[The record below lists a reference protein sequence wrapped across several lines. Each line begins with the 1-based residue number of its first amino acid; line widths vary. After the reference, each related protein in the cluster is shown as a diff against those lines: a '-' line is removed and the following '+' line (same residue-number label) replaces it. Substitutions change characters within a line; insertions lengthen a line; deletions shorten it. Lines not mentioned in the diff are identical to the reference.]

1 MSPRRAPRS
10 RQRRSA
16 YSARPGWLR
25 LGSVGVIGAVLL
37 SGCADAPED
46 VDGEPD
52 GDVAIGDP
60 GEGIERS
67 APEPTGDQLSQQEM
81 SEVLQEE
88 LDNPQ
93 IRTTDDLLES
103 LRDVETELRRLEVD
117 PMECQAQV
125 LASGTPVPDGAL
137 VVSGTEGH
145 AEEDSEDGSEEDGE
159 EGSEEEEAGDGEDAG
174 AAELPERSL
183 TATLYSYQQVPGAEG
198 YMQAELSG
206 LENCEE
212 YTVTR
217 TIDEEELET
226 EVVSEL
232 VEVETGADE
241 ALART
246 LSAED
251 LHGERHSL
259 AVMVRTEAQIIT
271 LVEPL
276 EAALGEDEAEDR
288 AQQLQDRAAEILG
301 SLVDEDLE
309 TSEDEEEAEGEADTD
324 GDTDGEA
331 ADGDGT
337 EDEEAE
343 EETAE
348 DD

>member
-25 LGSVGVIGAVLL
+25 LGSVGVIGAVIL

-81 SEVLQEE
+81 SEVLHEE

-145 AEEDSEDGSEEDGE
+145 AEEDSEDGSEE
-159 EGSEEEEAGDGEDAG
+159 EEAGDGEDAG

-183 TATLYSYQQVPGAEG
+183 TATLYSYQQAPGAEG
-198 YMQAELSG
+198 YMQTELSG

-246 LSAED
+246 LSAEEP
-251 LHGERHSL
+251 HGERHSL

-309 TSEDEEEAEGEADTD
+309 TSE
-324 GDTDGEA
+324 
-331 ADGDGT
+331 
-337 EDEEAE
+337 EDEEDE
-343 EETAE
+343 GETAE
-348 DD
+348 DAADEDSSPSAEGD

>member
-145 AEEDSEDGSEEDGE
+145 AEEDSEDGSEE
-159 EGSEEEEAGDGEDAG
+159 EEAGDGEDAG

-183 TATLYSYQQVPGAEG
+183 TATLYSYQQAPGAEG
-198 YMQAELSG
+198 YMQTELSG

-251 LHGERHSL
+251 PHGERHSL

-309 TSEDEEEAEGEADTD
+309 TSE
-324 GDTDGEA
+324 
-331 ADGDGT
+331 
-337 EDEEAE
+337 EDEEDE
-343 EETAE
+343 GETAE
-348 DD
+348 DAADEDSSPSAEGD

>member
-145 AEEDSEDGSEEDGE
+145 AEEDSEDGSEE
-159 EGSEEEEAGDGEDAG
+159 EEAGDGEDAG

-183 TATLYSYQQVPGAEG
+183 TATLYSYQQAPGAEG
-198 YMQAELSG
+198 YMQTELSG

-246 LSAED
+246 LSAEEP
-251 LHGERHSL
+251 HGERHSL

-309 TSEDEEEAEGEADTD
+309 TSE
-324 GDTDGEA
+324 
-331 ADGDGT
+331 
-337 EDEEAE
+337 EDEEDE
-343 EETAE
+343 AE
-348 DD
+348 DAADEDSSPSAEGD

>member
-25 LGSVGVIGAVLL
+25 LGSVGVIGAVIL

-60 GEGIERS
+60 GEGIEPS

-145 AEEDSEDGSEEDGE
+145 AEEDSEDGSEE
-159 EGSEEEEAGDGEDAG
+159 EEAGDGEDAG

-183 TATLYSYQQVPGAEG
+183 TATLYSYQQAPGAEG
-198 YMQAELSG
+198 YMQTELSG

-251 LHGERHSL
+251 PHGERHSL

-309 TSEDEEEAEGEADTD
+309 TSE
-324 GDTDGEA
+324 
-331 ADGDGT
+331 
-337 EDEEAE
+337 EDEEDE
-343 EETAE
+343 GETAE
-348 DD
+348 DAADEDSSPSAEGD

>member
-145 AEEDSEDGSEEDGE
+145 AEEDSEDGSEE
-159 EGSEEEEAGDGEDAG
+159 EEAGDGEDAG

-183 TATLYSYQQVPGAEG
+183 TATLYSYQQAPGAEG

-251 LHGERHSL
+251 PHGERHSL

-309 TSEDEEEAEGEADTD
+309 TSE
-324 GDTDGEA
+324 
-331 ADGDGT
+331 
-337 EDEEAE
+337 EDEEDE
-343 EETAE
+343 GETAE
-348 DD
+348 DAADEDSSPSAEGD